1 MTTAQNLPVLFLT
14 DPIVLPGMVVPIEL
28 DESAQA
34 AIDAAQAGK
43 TGAVLVAPR
52 LDEGYASYGVVATI
66 EQVGRMRGGA
76 PAAVLKAERRARI
89 GHGVTGPGAA
99 LWVEAEPVE
108 DAAPDERTTELA
120 AEYKKLVVAVLQR
133 REAWQIIDIVNQLD
147 KPEAIA
153 DTAGYAP
160 YLTND
165 QKRELLETPDVAAR
179 LTKQIEWIKDHI
191 AEVEVTDKISE
202 DVREGMEKSQR
213 EFLLRQQ
220 LNAIRKE
227 LGEDEPDGADDYRTR
242 VENADLPEH
251 VRAEAL
257 REVGRLERASDQ
269 SPESGWIRTWLDT
282 VLDLPWTVTTE
293 DSSDVSAA
301 RAVLD
306 ADHHGL
312 DEVKDRMVEYL
323 AVRARR
329 AARGLEVVGGRGSG
343 AVMVLVGPPGVGKT
357 SLGESV
363 AKALGRKFVR
373 VALGGVRDEAEIRG
387 HRRTYVG
394 ALPGRIVRAVKEAGS
409 MNPVVL
415 LDEIDKVGSDFRGDP
430 AAALLEVLDP
440 AQNHTFRD
448 HYLDLDLDLSNV
460 LFIATANVMDTIPG
474 PLLDR
479 MELITVDGYT
489 EADKVAIAR
498 DFLVPR
504 QLERNALTAEEVS
517 ITDAALREIAANY
530 TREAGVRQMERL
542 VAKALR
548 KAATRLVTGESDEP
562 GTLGYEPELGY
573 DNVIDI
579 ESGPQ
584 PAGQLAS
591 LVVDVDNLTD
601 YLGRPRFTPD
611 SVERTAVP
619 GVATGLA
626 VTGAGG
632 DVLYI
637 EANAAEGER
646 ALTLTG
652 QLGDVMKESA
662 QIALTY
668 VRSHLEEI
676 GIEPKVLDRNIH
688 IHFPAG
694 AVPKDGPSAGV
705 TMVTALVS
713 LALGRQVRGDVGM
726 TGEVTLNGRVLPI
739 GGVKQKLLAAQRAG
753 LKTVFIPARNEAD
766 LDEVPAEVLAALDVR
781 PVADVADILAYA
793 IEPIAEPAADGGIAR
808 SAGVGREPGRQFD
821 RAEHRALQRQRGGA
835 GLVEVAGT
843 LQRDT
848 E

>member
-1 MTTAQNLPVLFLT
+1 
-14 DPIVLPGMVVPIEL
+14 MVVPIEL

-34 AIDAAQAGK
+34 AIDAARAGK
-43 TGAVLVAPR
+43 TEAVLLAPR
-52 LDEGYASYGVVATI
+52 LAEGYATYGVVATI

-76 PAAVLKAERRARI
+76 PAAVLKAERRAKI

-108 DAAPDERTTELA
+108 TPTADGRTKELA
-120 AEYKKLVVAVLQR
+120 AEYKKLVVSVLQR
-133 REAWQIIDIVNQLD
+133 REAWQIIDAVNQLTD
-147 KPEAIA
+147 PSAIA

-160 YLTND
+160 YLTPD
-165 QKRELLETPDVAAR
+165 QKRELLETPDVTAR
-179 LTKQIEWIKDHI
+179 LTTLIEWTNAHI
-191 AEVEVTDKISE
+191 AETEVTEKISD
-202 DVREGMEKSQR
+202 DVREGLEKSQR

-242 VENADLPEH
+242 VEQADLPADIRE
-251 VRAEAL
+251 AAL

-282 VLDLPWTVTTE
+282 VLELPWAVKTT
-293 DSSDVSAA
+293 DSTDVSAA

-329 AARGLEVVGGRGSG
+329 ARRGLEVVGGRGSG
-343 AVMVLVGPPGVGKT
+343 AVLVLVGPPGVGKT

-363 AKALGRKFVR
+363 ARALGRKFVR

-394 ALPGRIVRAVKEAGS
+394 ALPGRIVRAMKEAGS

-448 HYLDLDLDLSNV
+448 HYLDLDLDLSDV

-517 ITDAALREIAANY
+517 ITEEALREIAANY

-542 VAKALR
+542 IAKALR
-548 KAATRLVTGESDEP
+548 KAATKLSEIGTAAESDAVVTDI
-562 GTLGYEPELGY
+562 GSGYDPELGY
-573 DNVIDI
+573 DR
-579 ESGPQ
+579 
-584 PAGQLAS
+584 
-591 LVVDVDNLTD
+591 LVKAETTGSSTIGLGDLKE

-646 ALTLTG
+646 SLTLTG

-676 GIEPKVLDRNIH
+676 GIQPSVLTHPADSVGNRPRVLDRNIH

-753 LKTVFIPARNEAD
+753 LKTVFIPARNEPD

-793 IEPIAEPAADGGIAR
+793 IEPVAEPAL
-808 SAGVGREPGRQFD
+808 D
-821 RAEHRALQRQRGGA
+821 RADFAA
-835 GLVEVAGT
+835 TA
-843 LQRDT
+843 
-848 E
+848 

>member
-52 LDEGYASYGVVATI
+52 LDEGYASYGVVASI

-108 DAAPDERTTELA
+108 EVAPDERTTELA

-147 KPEAIA
+147 NPDAIA

-160 YLTND
+160 YLSNE
-165 QKRELLETPDVAAR
+165 QKRELLETPDVVTR
-179 LTKQIEWIKDHI
+179 LTKQIEWITEHI

-227 LGEDEPDGADDYRTR
+227 LGEDEPDGADDYRAR
-242 VENADLPEH
+242 VENADLPEN

-282 VLDLPWTVTTE
+282 VLDLPWTVKTE
-293 DSSDVSAA
+293 DSTDVSAA

-323 AVRARR
+323 AVRSRR

-343 AVMVLVGPPGVGKT
+343 AVLVLVGPPGVGKT

-548 KAATRLVTGESDEP
+548 KAATRLVAGEAGRPDERTLVDN
-562 GTLGYEPELGY
+562 GSLGAGAVLGYDPGLGY

-584 PAGQLAS
+584 PAGRPTS

-668 VRSHLEEI
+668 VRSHLAEI

-753 LKTVFIPARNEAD
+753 LKTVFIPARNEPD

-781 PVADVADILAYA
+781 PVADVAEILAYA
-793 IEPIAEPAADGGIAR
+793 IEPVAEPAADGSFAV
-808 SAGVGREPGRQFD
+808 SA
-821 RAEHRALQRQRGGA
+821 
-835 GLVEVAGT
+835 
-843 LQRDT
+843 
-848 E
+848 

>member
-1 MTTAQNLPVLFLT
+1 
-14 DPIVLPGMVVPIEL
+14 MVVPVEL

-34 AIDAAQAGK
+34 AIDAARAGK
-43 TGAVLVAPR
+43 VNQVLVAPR
-52 LDEGYASYGVVATI
+52 LDEGYATYGVVATI
-66 EQVGRMRGGA
+66 DQVGRMRGGA
-76 PAAVLKAERRARI
+76 PAAVLKAEERAKI

-99 LWVEAEPVE
+99 LWVEAESVE
-108 DAAPDERTTELA
+108 VPPADGKTKELA

-133 REAWQIIDIVNQLD
+133 REAWQVIDAVNQLQD
-147 KPEAIA
+147 PSALA
-153 DTAGYAP
+153 DAAGWAS
-160 YLTND
+160 YLSNTE
-165 QKRELLETPDVAAR
+165 KRELLETVDTATR
-179 LTKQIEWIKDHI
+179 LGKLIEWTKQHI
-191 AEVEVTDKISE
+191 AETEISEKISE
-202 DVREGMEKSQR
+202 DVREGVEKTQR

-227 LGEDEPDGADDYRTR
+227 LGEDEPDGAEDYRTR
-242 VENADLPEH
+242 VENADLPDDIRE
-251 VRAEAL
+251 AAL
-257 REVGRLERASDQ
+257 REVGRLERSSDQ

-282 VLDLPWTVTTE
+282 VLELPWSVKTE
-293 DSSDVSAA
+293 DSTDVSAA

-329 AARGLEVVGGRGSG
+329 AARNLEVVGGRGSG
-343 AVMVLVGPPGVGKT
+343 AVLVLVGPPGVGKT

-363 AKALGRKFVR
+363 ARALGRKFVR

-394 ALPGRIVRAVKEAGS
+394 ALPGRIVRAMKEAGS

-448 HYLDLDLDLSNV
+448 HYLDLDLDLSDV
-460 LFIATANVMDTIPG
+460 LFIATANVMETIPG

-489 EADKVAIAR
+489 EDDKVAIAR

-504 QLERNALTAEEVS
+504 QLERNALTAQEVS
-517 ITDAALREIAANY
+517 VTDEALREIAANY

-548 KAATRLVTGESDEP
+548 KAATKLSEQA
-562 GTLGYEPELGY
+562 TLGYAPELGY
-573 DNVIDI
+573 DEAIEFDKPATELVIDK
-579 ESGPQ
+579 PD
-584 PAGQLAS
+584 LK
-591 LVVDVDNLTD
+591 D

-637 EANAAEGER
+637 EANAAEGDR
-646 ALTLTG
+646 SLTLTG

-676 GIEPKVLDRNIH
+676 GLEPKVLDRNIH

-713 LALGRQVRGDVGM
+713 LALGRQVRSDVGM

-753 LKTVFIPARNEAD
+753 LKTVFIPARNEPD

-781 PVADVADILAYA
+781 PVADVAEILAYA
-793 IEPIAEPAADGGIAR
+793 IEPVAEPAYDGPAL
-808 SAGVGREPGRQFD
+808 SAT
-821 RAEHRALQRQRGGA
+821 A
-835 GLVEVAGT
+835 
-843 LQRDT
+843 
-848 E
+848 